1 VAFERKMLHVGL
13 MGWRRIFEYPKLKD
27 YLKDNPATEKQV
39 HKIYNEI
46 AAEYTPS
53 FVAKMSTLFDAT
65 FAKLYDDVSLQTDVD
80 IVKLSKDTHLILV
93 PNHQSYADFLGISYA
108 FYKKLKLPVHIA
120 AGINLNVFP
129 IGGMFRKGGAFF
141 IRRTFKDDHLY
152 KNILEAYVFTLL
164 EDQKVIKFYFEGGR
178 SRNGKLLPP
187 KYGLFQMLC
196 ETYSRLSTDKPLC
209 FLPISISH
217 EYLPESKSH
226 TAEVFGGKKVQESS
240 AQLFKIFKVFSKRF
254 GSIHLK
260 AGSPI
265 YVNEIKDDVKKQV
278 QDLAFTCFRAV
289 GKGMMVSPTSLLA
302 MVLLDTSGALT
313 LGTILDRCRQILDY
327 CNNFGIPLTPN
338 LENKNIADEIKHA
351 LDLLVEN
358 KKINFIEKPALD
370 KFFYSVSDEDRSE
383 LLYLKNTILHHFLVP
398 LFISSAWINIFR
410 GSLKNNQ
417 ELTEFFLEQRKLLKH
432 EFYLPE
438 TDEMFV
444 LIKRII
450 AKTLERKD
458 FSFNDSFSLSNHD
471 FYQLGATVSPFT
483 ATFSY
488 IYEGYYIAALT
499 LKSFSNN
506 SFKFDTYKQR
516 AKEIFDLEQKYG
528 KLIRFPETFS
538 VPLMKS
544 ALDYFVGEG
553 IATSINEG
561 KDFVVSKDA
570 EVNLDKITDRFV
582 TQLSD
587 FTSLNLKKFHIP
599 TTDE

>member
-1 VAFERKMLHVGL
+1 MYDYLS
-13 MGWRRIFEYPKLKD
+13 MGWRRIFEYPKLKE
-27 YLKDNPATEKQV
+27 YLKENPTNEKQV
-39 HKIYNEI
+39 LKIYNEI
-46 AAEYTPS
+46 AATYNPGFVSKMAS
-53 FVAKMSTLFDAT
+53 FFDAT
-65 FAKLYDDVSLQTDVD
+65 FAKLYDDVSLQSD
-80 IVKLSKDTHLILV
+80 IDLVKLAKDTHLILV

-108 FYKKLKLPVHIA
+108 FFKKFKLPVHIA

-129 IGGMFRKGGAFF
+129 VGLMFRKGGAFF
-141 IRRTFKDDHLY
+141 IRRTFKNDHLY
-152 KNILEAYVFTLL
+152 KNILEAYIYTLL
-164 EDQKVIKFYFEGGR
+164 EDQRVIKFYFEGGR
-178 SRNGKLLPP
+178 SRTGKLLPP

-196 ETYSRLSTDKPLC
+196 ETYSRLSSDKPLC

-240 AQLFKIFKVFSKRF
+240 AQLFKIFKVFTKKF

-260 AGSPI
+260 AGNPI
-265 YVNEIKDDVKKQV
+265 YVDEIKSDSKKQV

-302 MVLLDTSGALT
+302 MVLLDSTSGALT
-313 LGTILDRCRQILDY
+313 LGTILDRCKHILDY
-327 CNNFGIPLTPN
+327 CKNFGIPLTPN
-338 LENKNIADEIKHA
+338 LSGDNVVDEIKHA

-358 KKINFIEKPALD
+358 KKIEFVERPALD
-370 KFFYSVSDEDRSE
+370 KFFYSVPDENRSE

-410 GSLKNNQ
+410 GSLKNNEQ
-417 ELTEFFLEQRKLLKH
+417 LTEFFLEQRKMLKH

-450 AKTLERKD
+450 AKTLSRSD
-458 FSFNDSFSLSNHD
+458 FSFTESFSLSNQD

-483 ATFSY
+483 YSFSY
-488 IYEGYYIAALT
+488 IYEGYYTAALT

-506 SFKFDTYKQR
+506 TFSFDTYKNR
-516 AKEIFDLEQKYG
+516 AKEIFEIEQKYG

-544 ALDYFVGEG
+544 ALDYFIGED
-553 IATSINEG
+553 IVKTINEG
-561 KDFVVSKDA
+561 KEFVVTKEA
-570 EVNLDKITDRFV
+570 ELELDKTTERFV
-582 TQLSD
+582 TLLSD
-587 FTSLNLKKFHIP
+587 FTSMNLKKFHIP
-599 TTDE
+599 KIDV

>member
-1 VAFERKMLHVGL
+1 
-13 MGWRRIFEYPKLKD
+13 MGWEKIFEYSKLKD
-27 YLKDNPATEKQV
+27 YLSAHPTERKKI

-46 AAEYTPS
+46 AATYTPS
-53 FVAKMSTLFDAT
+53 FVEKMAGFFDAT
-65 FAKLYDDVSLQTDVD
+65 FAKLYDDVSLQSQDDMD
-80 IVKLSKDTHLILV
+80 IVKLSKETHLILV

-129 IGGMFRKGGAFF
+129 IGTMFRKGGAFF
-141 IRRTFKDDHLY
+141 IRRSFKDDFLY
-152 KNILEAYVFTLL
+152 KNILEAYIFTLL
-164 EDQKVIKFYFEGGR
+164 EEQKVIKFYFEGGR
-178 SRNGKLLPP
+178 SRTGKLLPP

-196 ETYSRLSTDKPLC
+196 ETYSRLETDKPLC

-240 AQLFKIFKVFSKRF
+240 AQLLKIFKVFSKRF

-265 YVNEIKDDVKKQV
+265 YVDEIKEDVKKQV
-278 QDLAFTCFRAV
+278 QDLAFSCFRAV

-302 MVLLDTSGALT
+302 MVLLDSTSGALT
-313 LGTILDRCRQILDY
+313 LGAILDRAKQILDY
-327 CNNFGIPLTPN
+327 CNDFGIPLTPN
-338 LENKNIADEIKHA
+338 LLNKDVVDEIKRS

-358 KKINFIEKPALD
+358 NKIEYIEKPSLG
-370 KFFYSVSDEDRSE
+370 KFFYSVPDENRSE

-410 GSLKNNQ
+410 GSVKNNH
-417 ELTEFFLEQRKLLKH
+417 ELTAFFLEQRKILKH

-450 AKTLERKD
+450 AKILNKED
-458 FSFNDSFSLSNHD
+458 FSFDESFSLSNHD
-471 FYQLGATVSPFT
+471 FYQLGASLAPFT
-483 ATFSY
+483 SSFSY
-488 IYEGYYIAALT
+488 IYEGYYVAALT
-499 LKSFSNN
+499 LKSFSN
-506 SFKFDTYKQR
+506 SVFTFDTYKTR
-516 AKEIFDLEQKYG
+516 AKEVFSLEQKYG
-528 KLIRFPETFS
+528 KLIQFPESFS

-544 ALDYFVGEG
+544 ALDFFVGDDMV
-553 IATSINEG
+553 ASIGEG
-561 KDFVVSKDA
+561 KDFVVTKEA
-570 EVNLDKITDRFV
+570 EIALDKKIERFV
-582 TQLSD
+582 TLLSD

-599 TTDE
+599 TIEE